1 MMSAA
6 PDRRLGDRPDSR
18 LITQGE
24 YAVGERPETMITTI
38 LGSCVAVCLRD
49 PLLRLGGMNHILLP
63 DMEGGRLGAA
73 SFGASDMERL
83 VNALIKRGA
92 LRGRLE
98 AKVFGG
104 AAVVAGLSDIGARN
118 VAFVRSFL
126 AAEGILTLSE
136 SVGGTRPRQVRY
148 WPESGRA
155 QHRFVGITD
164 VNEPRAPCAAR
175 GNEVE
180 LF

>member
-1 MMSAA
+1 MMPYA
-6 PDRRLGDRPDSR
+6 PAGRVAPQF
-18 LITQGE
+18 IAQGE
-24 YAVGERPETMITTI
+24 FAVGDQPETVIQTI

-49 PLLRLGGMNHILLP
+49 PVLRLGGMNHILLP
-63 DMEGGRLGAA
+63 DSGGGRLGAA

-83 VNALIKRGA
+83 MNALIKRGA
-92 LRGRLE
+92 LRSRLE

-118 VAFVRSFL
+118 AAFVRSFL
-126 AAEGILTLSE
+126 AAEGIVILSE
-136 SVGGTRPRQVRY
+136 NLGGDRPRQVRF

-155 QHRFVGITD
+155 QHRFVGLAE
-164 VNEPRAPCAAR
+164 VNEPLPSKTAR

>member
-1 MMSAA
+1 MMPSALQGTPRSQVIA
-6 PDRRLGDRPDSR
+6 QGEYAIGDRPDLVLS
-18 LITQGE
+18 
-24 YAVGERPETMITTI
+24 TI

-49 PLLRLGGMNHILLP
+49 PVLRLGGMNHILLP
-63 DMEGGRLGAA
+63 DAAGGRIGAA

-83 VNALIKRGA
+83 MNALLKRGA
-92 LRGRLE
+92 LRNRLE

-104 AAVVAGLSDIGARN
+104 AAVVSGLSDIGARN
-118 VAFVRSFL
+118 AAFVRAFL
-126 AAEGILTLSE
+126 AAEGIAMLSE
-136 SVGGTRPRQVRY
+136 NTGGDRPRQVRF

-155 QHRFVGITD
+155 QHRFVGLTEVD
-164 VNEPRAPCAAR
+164 EPRLPPAAR

>member
-1 MMSAA
+1 V
-6 PDRRLGDRPDSR
+6 GDRPDVVIS
-18 LITQGE
+18 
-24 YAVGERPETMITTI
+24 TI

-49 PLLRLGGMNHILLP
+49 PVLRIGGMNHILLP
-63 DMEGGRLGAA
+63 DAAGGRIGAL

-83 VNALIKRGA
+83 MNALLKRGA
-92 LRGRLE
+92 MRSRLE

-104 AAVVAGLSDIGARN
+104 AAVVSGLSDIGARN
-118 VAFVRSFL
+118 TAFVRAFL
-126 AAEGILTLSE
+126 AAEGIAMLSE
-136 SVGGTRPRQVRY
+136 STGGDRPRQVRF

-155 QHRFVGITD
+155 QHRFVGLTE
-164 VNEPRAPCAAR
+164 VEEPSAPPAAR

>member
-1 MMSAA
+1 MMPFEPAGRVS
-6 PDRRLGDRPDSR
+6 PQF
-18 LITQGE
+18 ITQGE
-24 YAVGERPETMITTI
+24 FAVGDQPETAIQTI

-49 PLLRLGGMNHILLP
+49 PVLRLGGMNHILLP
-63 DMEGGRLGAA
+63 DAGPGRIGAA

-83 VNALIKRGA
+83 MNALIKRGA
-92 LRGRLE
+92 LRTRLE

-118 VAFVRSFL
+118 TAFVRAFL
-126 AAEGILTLSE
+126 AAEGIAILSE
-136 SVGGTRPRQVRY
+136 NTGGDRPRQVRF

-155 QHRFVGITD
+155 QHRFVGLTE
-164 VNEPRAPCAAR
+164 VNEPTPPKAAR

>member
-1 MMSAA
+1 MMEFQPGGKPSTQVIAQGEFA
-6 PDRRLGDRPDSR
+6 VGDRP
-18 LITQGE
+18 
-24 YAVGERPETMITTI
+24 ETVIQTI

-49 PLLRLGGMNHILLP
+49 PVMRVGGMNHILLP
-63 DMEGGRLGAA
+63 DGGAGRIGVA

-83 VNALIKRGA
+83 MNALLKRGA
-92 LRGRLE
+92 MRDRLE

-118 VAFVRSFL
+118 AAFVRSFL
-126 AAEGILTLSE
+126 AAEGIVTLSE
-136 SVGGTRPRQVRY
+136 NVGGDRPRQVRF

-155 QHRFVGITD
+155 QHRFVGLTE
-164 VNEPRAPCAAR
+164 VNEPRPSAAPR

>member
-1 MMSAA
+1 MMSVQPGSRPQTQFIAQGEFA
-6 PDRRLGDRPDSR
+6 VGDRP
-18 LITQGE
+18 
-24 YAVGERPETMITTI
+24 ETLITTI

-49 PLLRLGGMNHILLP
+49 PVIRLGGMNHILLP
-63 DMEGGRLGAA
+63 DSGGGRLGAA

-83 VNALIKRGA
+83 MNALIKRGA
-92 LRGRLE
+92 VRARLE

-104 AAVVAGLSDIGARN
+104 AAVVAGLSDIGQRN
-118 VAFVRSFL
+118 AAFVRAFL
-126 AAEGILTLSE
+126 AAEGIVTLSE
-136 SVGGTRPRQVRY
+136 NLGGDRPRQVRF

-155 QHRFVGITD
+155 QHRFVGLTEVD
-164 VNEPRAPCAAR
+164 EPRPAPAAR

>member
-1 MMSAA
+1 MMPFPPEGKPAIQFIA
-6 PDRRLGDRPDSR
+6 QGEFAVGDREDTV
-18 LITQGE
+18 IQ
-24 YAVGERPETMITTI
+24 TI

-49 PLLRLGGMNHILLP
+49 PVLRLGGMNHILLP
-63 DMEGGRLGAA
+63 DPGGSRIGAA

-83 VNALIKRGA
+83 MNALIKRGA
-92 LRGRLE
+92 VRQRLE

-126 AAEGILTLSE
+126 AAEGIVTLSE
-136 SVGGTRPRQVRY
+136 NMGGERPRQVRF

-155 QHRFVGITD
+155 QHRFVGLTE
-164 VNEPRAPCAAR
+164 VTEPKAAPVAS

>member
-1 MMSAA
+1 MMEFQHGPRPSATFIA
-6 PDRRLGDRPDSR
+6 QGEFAVGDRP
-18 LITQGE
+18 
-24 YAVGERPETMITTI
+24 ETVIQTI

-49 PLLRLGGMNHILLP
+49 PVLRLGGMNHILLP
-63 DMEGGRLGAA
+63 DSGGGRIGAA

-83 VNALIKRGA
+83 MNALLKRGA
-92 LRGRLE
+92 VRGRLE

-118 VAFVRSFL
+118 AAFVRSFL
-126 AAEGILTLSE
+126 AAEGIATLSE
-136 SVGGTRPRQVRY
+136 NVGGDRARQVRF

-155 QHRFVGITD
+155 QHRFVGLTE
-164 VNEPRAPCAAR
+164 VNEPRTAPVAAR

>member
-1 MMSAA
+1 MM
-6 PDRRLGDRPDSR
+6 PFPPQGRLFTQVIAQGEYAIGDRPDVVIS
-18 LITQGE
+18 
-24 YAVGERPETMITTI
+24 TI

-49 PLLRLGGMNHILLP
+49 PVLRLGGMNHILLP
-63 DMEGGRLGAA
+63 DAAGGRIGAA

-83 VNALIKRGA
+83 MNALLKRGA
-92 LRGRLE
+92 MRVRLE

-104 AAVVAGLSDIGARN
+104 AAVVSGLSDIGARN
-118 VAFVRSFL
+118 AAFVRAFL
-126 AAEGILTLSE
+126 AAEGITTLSE
-136 SVGGTRPRQVRY
+136 NTGGDRPRQVRF

-155 QHRFVGITD
+155 QHRFVGVTE
-164 VNEPRAPCAAR
+164 VQEPRTPPAAR

>member
-1 MMSAA
+1 MMQMPLAA
-6 PDRRLGDRPDSR
+6 RAASV

-24 YAVGERPETMITTI
+24 FAVCDRPETMISTI

-49 PLLRLGGMNHILLP
+49 PMLRVGGMNHILLP
-63 DMEGGRLGAA
+63 STGGGRIGAA
-73 SFGASDMERL
+73 NFGASDMERL

-92 LRGRLE
+92 VRGRLE

-118 VAFVRSFL
+118 AAFVREFL
-126 AAEGILTLSE
+126 AAEGIAILSE
-136 SVGGTRPRQVRY
+136 NVGGDRPRQVRY

-155 QHRFVGITD
+155 QHRFVGLTE
-164 VNEPRAPCAAR
+164 VNEPRPPQAVR

>member
-1 MMSAA
+1 MTPDPSAT
-6 PDRRLGDRPDSR
+6 RPRSV

-24 YAVGERPETMITTI
+24 FAVCDRPETMISTI

-49 PLLRLGGMNHILLP
+49 PVARVGGMNHILLP
-63 DMEGGRLGAA
+63 HAGAGRIGAV

-83 VNALIKRGA
+83 MNALIKRGA
-92 LRGRLE
+92 LRQRLE

-104 AAVVAGLSDIGARN
+104 AAVVPGLSDIGARN
-118 VAFVRSFL
+118 AAFVRSFL
-126 AAEGILTLSE
+126 AAEGITTVSE
-136 SVGGTRPRQVRY
+136 NVGGDRPRQVRY

-155 QHRFVGITD
+155 QHRFVGMTE
-164 VNEPRAPCAAR
+164 VNEPSVPKAAR

>member
-1 MMSAA
+1 MIPLPHVA
-6 PDRRLGDRPDSR
+6 RPASL

-24 YAVGERPETMITTI
+24 YAVCDRPETMITTI

-49 PLLRLGGMNHILLP
+49 PVLRMGGMNHILLP
-63 DMEGGRLGAA
+63 NAGGGRIGAA

-92 LRGRLE
+92 IRQRLE

-104 AAVVAGLSDIGARN
+104 AAVVTGLSDIGARN
-118 VAFVRSFL
+118 AAFVRSFL
-126 AAEGILTLSE
+126 AAEGIVTLSE
-136 SVGGTRPRQVRY
+136 NLGGDRPRQVRF

-155 QHRFVGITD
+155 QHRFVGLTE
-164 VNEPRAPCAAR
+164 VNEPRVPQPAR
-175 GNEVE
+175 GNGVE

>member
-1 MMSAA
+1 MMPFQPAGRSESQFIA
-6 PDRRLGDRPDSR
+6 
-18 LITQGE
+18 QGE
-24 YAVGERPETMITTI
+24 YAVGDRPETMITTI

-49 PLLRLGGMNHILLP
+49 PIIRIGGMNHILLP
-63 DMEGGRLGAA
+63 EAAGGRLGAV

-83 VNALIKRGA
+83 MNALIKRGA
-92 LRGRLE
+92 QRQRLE

-118 VAFVRSFL
+118 AAFVRSFL
-126 AAEGILTLSE
+126 AAEGIITLSE
-136 SVGGTRPRQVRY
+136 NLGGDRARQVRY

-155 QHRFVGITD
+155 QHRFVGLTE
-164 VNEPRAPCAAR
+164 VNEPRPALAAK

-180 LF
+180 LFD

>member
-1 MMSAA
+1 MMSLA
-6 PDRRLGDRPDSR
+6 PVGAPSPRFITQGEFAIGDRPD
-18 LITQGE
+18 
-24 YAVGERPETMITTI
+24 TMIATI

-49 PLLRLGGMNHILLP
+49 PVIRLGGMNHILLP
-63 DMEGGRLGAA
+63 DTAGGRIGAA

-92 LRGRLE
+92 VRERLE

-118 VAFVRSFL
+118 AVFVRAFL
-126 AAEGILTLSE
+126 AAEGIVTLSE
-136 SVGGTRPRQVRY
+136 NVGGDRARQVRY

-155 QHRFVGITD
+155 QHRFVGLAE
-164 VNEPRAPCAAR
+164 VNEPRPSVAAR

>member
-1 MMSAA
+1 MKSLSPGARPA
-6 PDRRLGDRPDSR
+6 PK

-24 YAVGERPETMITTI
+24 YAIGDRPETMITTI

-49 PLLRLGGMNHILLP
+49 PVIRLGGMNHILLP
-63 DMEGGRLGAA
+63 DTAGGRIGAA

-83 VNALIKRGA
+83 MNALIKRGA
-92 LRGRLE
+92 WRERLE

-118 VAFVRSFL
+118 SAFVRAFL
-126 AAEGILTLSE
+126 AAEGIVTLSE
-136 SVGGTRPRQVRY
+136 NVGGDRARQVRY

-155 QHRFVGITD
+155 QHRFVGVTE
-164 VNEPRAPCAAR
+164 VAEPRPARAAC

-180 LF
+180 LFG

>member
-1 MMSAA
+1 MM
-6 PDRRLGDRPDSR
+6 PFPPLGRPEMQV
-18 LITQGE
+18 IAQGE
-24 YAVGERPETMITTI
+24 YAIGDRPETMISTI

-49 PLLRLGGMNHILLP
+49 PVLRLGGMNHILLP
-63 DMEGGRLGAA
+63 EAAGGRIGSV

-83 VNALIKRGA
+83 MNALLKRGA
-92 LRGRLE
+92 IRSRLE

-104 AAVVAGLSDIGARN
+104 AAVVSGLSDIGARN
-118 VAFVRSFL
+118 AAFVRGFL
-126 AAEGILTLSE
+126 AAEGIALLSE
-136 SVGGTRPRQVRY
+136 NTGGDRARQVRF

-155 QHRFVGITD
+155 QHRFVGLTEVD
-164 VNEPRAPCAAR
+164 EPRAAPPLR